1 MIPTIAI
8 ICNYV
13 LRDDRIGGMDYFFW
27 AFDQAFKT
35 KGLALDWYFPNNSA
49 HPNYK
54 SLHIIPA
61 LEQTLEQHFLDHTK
75 RQQSSYSHI
84 MTHFVGLCTPFY
96 KAVKQLHST
105 AVVIGVDHNP
115 RPLEGYA
122 VQKRVKKRL
131 QGIIYGQYI
140 DQFVGVSNYT
150 CHELVKDFGS
160 SLKPKIKTIYNGIK
174 INSIRERGERSPQ
187 SAARFLVVSHLRQ
200 SKGIQDLIKAVAQ
213 LPPEVKV
220 KISIDIYG
228 EGPQELFL
236 KDLTSKHDLTKQIV
250 FKGSSDS
257 IHRLYADYDY
267 MIQPTHM
274 ECFSLSILES
284 LAANVPVI
292 TTPVGGNTEVI
303 IDDENGWLFKAKD
316 IDALTK
322 LLASVLRGE
331 CQINNNTRSNIQARF
346 SIDMMVAQYS
356 NLIVQ

>member
-1 MIPTIAI
+1 M
-8 ICNYV
+8 
-13 LRDDRIGGMDYFFW
+13 
-27 AFDQAFKT
+27 
-35 KGLALDWYFPNNSA
+35 
-49 HPNYK
+49 
-54 SLHIIPA
+54 
-61 LEQTLEQHFLDHTK
+61 
-75 RQQSSYSHI
+75 
-84 MTHFVGLCTPFY
+84 
-96 KAVKQLHST
+96 
-105 AVVIGVDHNP
+105 
-115 RPLEGYA
+115 
-122 VQKRVKKRL
+122 
-131 QGIIYGQYI
+131 
-140 DQFVGVSNYT
+140 
-150 CHELVKDFGS
+150 
-160 SLKPKIKTIYNGIK
+160 
-174 INSIRERGERSPQ
+174 
-187 SAARFLVVSHLRQ
+187 VSHLRQ